1 MSSKENHKA
10 LVEICH
16 TLAAEGL
23 TPGVGLLRGRTPFK
37 VSVLDAIEAIKVF
50 NQQNVQ
56 VKAQPKTPGDSERI
70 TELEKRVEQ
79 LEQALAVMES
89 RLAKLS

>member
-1 MSSKENHKA
+1 MSSKENHKT

-16 TLAAEGL
+16 LLAAEGL
-23 TPGVGLLRGRTPFK
+23 TPGVGLLRGKAPFK

-56 VKAQPKTPGDSERI
+56 VTAQPKTPGDKERI
-70 TELEKRVEQ
+70 AELEKRVEQ

>member
-23 TPGVGLLRGRTPFK
+23 TPGVGLLRGRAPFK

-50 NQQNVQ
+50 NQNDY
-56 VKAQPKTPGDSERI
+56 GLGRNI
-70 TELEKRVEQ
+70 TCPVF
-79 LEQALAVMES
+79 LAIS
-89 RLAKLS
+89 TCATFW